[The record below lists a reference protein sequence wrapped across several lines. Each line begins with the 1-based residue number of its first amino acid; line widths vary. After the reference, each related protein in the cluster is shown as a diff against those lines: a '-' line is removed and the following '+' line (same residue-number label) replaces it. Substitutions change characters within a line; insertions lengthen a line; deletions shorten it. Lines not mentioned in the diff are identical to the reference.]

1 MQKLF
6 ENWRKYI
13 TEARKQTE
21 DVGYVLVDDDGD
33 SVHITARGVEVN
45 DISPLLGHI
54 IVARFDG
61 DDDEEDDTLE
71 CDNNLWWVLDAKA
84 VGKGAGYGP
93 LLYDLALEYI
103 NDQHR
108 GVVMSGGHGETTG
121 TVSADAAAVWQYYFD
136 KRGDV
141 NRRKDPRC
149 SDILSQWIEEDP
161 SLQKY
166 HNALMHVYWKEETTA
181 LDELESTGKI
191 EYR

>member
-1 MQKLF
+1 MRNLF

-13 TEARKQTE
+13 TEASKQTE

-71 CDNNLWWVLDAKA
+71 CDNNLWWVLNVKA
-84 VGKGAGYGP
+84 DSGYGP

-103 NDQHR
+103 NDRHR
-108 GVVMSGGHGETTG
+108 GVVMSAGHGETMG
-121 TVSADAAAVWQYYFD
+121 TVSAAAAKVWQYYFD

-149 SDILSQWIEEDP
+149 SDILSQWIKEDP

-166 HNALMHVYWKEETTA
+166 HNALMHVYWKE
-181 LDELESTGKI
+181 
-191 EYR
+191 